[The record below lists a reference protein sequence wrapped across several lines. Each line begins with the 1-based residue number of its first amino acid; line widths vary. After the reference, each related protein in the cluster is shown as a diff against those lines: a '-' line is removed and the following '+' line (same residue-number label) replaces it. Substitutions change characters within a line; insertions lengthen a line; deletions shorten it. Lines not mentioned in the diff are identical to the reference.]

1 MKFWSVEREQLLC
14 VTDSLEVTFY
24 HMESLSFDS
33 YVIYPLWF
41 ALKPRVVRRVYSW
54 FLWFYFRFCTVSI
67 HWKYRLLYIKSCF
80 YRWVTESPHFT
91 ILYLQYFTSHSTQQA
106 FIIHNNNPNHFVNSC
121 LSALS
126 RSQDGSGNGSSSSS
140 PLDQRFLL
148 KWSVPLSFV
157 EVLEFGS
164 SEDMADS
171 NHYLTP
177 HSGEKVVINAKPSMN
192 HSVTL

>member
-1 MKFWSVEREQLLC
+1 
-14 VTDSLEVTFY
+14 
-24 HMESLSFDS
+24 MESLSLDS
-33 YVIYPLWF
+33 YVLYSLWF

-54 FLWFYFRFCTVSI
+54 FLLFYFRFCTMSI
-67 HWKYRLLYIKSCF
+67 HGKYRLLYIKSCF

-91 ILYLQYFTSHSTQQA
+91 ILYLQYFTLHSTRQT
-106 FIIHNNNPNHFVNSC
+106 FIIYKIKPNHFVNSC

-126 RSQDGSGNGSSSSS
+126 RSQDGSGNGGSSSSS

-164 SEDMADS
+164 SEDVADS

-177 HSGEKVVINAKPSMN
+177 HSGEKVVINAKPSMIR
-192 HSVTL
+192 SVTL